1 MVGCRSRGFSF
12 TRALLGICADELHL
26 CGDAAAVPLIQEILK
41 ETGDTIQVLTYDGC
55 DSFFHHIVSIL
66 YFVVCLSRIWTFCA
80 KLDSGDT

>member
-41 ETGDTIQVLTYDGC
+41 ETGDTIQVLTYHGC
-55 DSFFHHIVSIL
+55 DSFFHHICL
-66 YFVVCLSRIWTFCA
+66 NFVVCCLSKQNIDFLC
-80 KLDSGDT
+80 